1 MDKGR
6 RKSSARTRKKKARR
20 DAPLS
25 VIQVYD
31 GAWYRVKGYTHT
43 ECCDCALIHKEEIRL
58 VDGHL
63 EWRAMRDDAETN
75 RRRKELGIK
84 VHRAKRL

>member
-1 MDKGR
+1 MDKSR
-6 RKSSARTRKKKARR
+6 RKSSSRTDKKKARR

-25 VIQVYD
+25 VVQIDD
-31 GAWYRVKGYTHT
+31 GVWYRVKGYTHI
-43 ECCDCALIHKEEIRL
+43 ECCDCALVHKEEIRL

-63 EWRAMRDDAETN
+63 EWRAMRDDAQTN

-84 VHRAKRL
+84 VIRAKEG

>member
-6 RKSSARTRKKKARR
+6 RQGSSGAGKKKARR
-20 DAPLS
+20 NGDVS
-25 VIQVYD
+25 VVQIFD
-31 GAWYRVKGYTHT
+31 GAWYRIKGYTHT
-43 ECCDCALIHKEEIRL
+43 ECCDCALVHKEEIRL

-63 EWRAMRDDAETN
+63 EWRAMRDDKETD

-84 VHRAKRL
+84 VTRR